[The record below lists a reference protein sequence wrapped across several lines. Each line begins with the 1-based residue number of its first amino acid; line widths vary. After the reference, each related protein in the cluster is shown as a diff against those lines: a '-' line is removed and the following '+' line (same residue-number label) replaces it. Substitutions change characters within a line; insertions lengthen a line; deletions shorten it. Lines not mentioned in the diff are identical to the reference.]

1 MCVSDAVNA
10 SNISTG
16 FQIYEKRD
24 ESDDYELHGQFTN
37 IRLFKF
43 HPFKFFKLQNVTAF
57 SNSFVLDGVTWW
69 TEEENHWIY
78 LLQVLAQVGR

>member
-16 FQIYEKRD
+16 FQIYEK
-24 ESDDYELHGQFTN
+24 GTN
-37 IRLFKF
+37 LTITSFMVNLRISGCLNSIPSSFLNFKM
-43 HPFKFFKLQNVTAF
+43 LQLF